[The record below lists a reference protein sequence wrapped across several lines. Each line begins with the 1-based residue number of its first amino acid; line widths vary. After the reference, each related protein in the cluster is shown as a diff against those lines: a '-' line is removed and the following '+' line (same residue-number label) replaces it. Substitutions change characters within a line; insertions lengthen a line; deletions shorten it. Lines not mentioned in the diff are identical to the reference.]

1 LRPLEDWGIN
11 SVSNNPRK
19 SLLYHWSI
27 RYFMTLSISIV
38 VASAAMIFL
47 IYWDAKTKQ
56 QNGLEQML
64 QDITS
69 EAADRGGILPE
80 GAELGRLLDQ
90 YAHENDFW
98 DRSFVFVLDL
108 DGRVTRQYPSYV
120 PVEVEQLVEQ
130 LPDLMN
136 GQTEIAELESEQ
148 TPYLA
153 AIGPIGNPEGTTGH
167 VAYLVQKQT
176 VVKSTPLQHR
186 ILRLCIVFTAFL
198 FGWGIL
204 FTLTRRLLRPI
215 QEAANAA
222 KQIVAGNYQVA
233 INENHDEK
241 EVYEL
246 MVSFKEMADRLEH
259 LESLRNQLF
268 LGVTHELKTPIA
280 SISGLV
286 QAVRDEVVSDEE
298 AKEFLEM
305 SLKETGRLQK
315 MVEDLLDFNRFAANT
330 VTVTHQLVDL
340 RAELNEMAVRWKQAQ
355 ESKAVYPVVETMGEE
370 AGWQVS
376 TDPVRLEQIMVN
388 LLNNARDAMHQG
400 GAITIRLYS
409 EPSQYR
415 IEVQDT
421 GEGIPAKEQGKVF
434 ESFYR
439 GERKRVHVHGLG
451 IGLPFSRLIS
461 HSLGGDL
468 ILSDSTPEGT
478 TFTLLIPALTSQKI

>member
-1 LRPLEDWGIN
+1 
-11 SVSNNPRK
+11 
-19 SLLYHWSI
+19 
-27 RYFMTLSISIV
+27 
-38 VASAAMIFL
+38 
-47 IYWDAKTKQ
+47 
-56 QNGLEQML
+56 
-64 QDITS
+64 
-69 EAADRGGILPE
+69 
-80 GAELGRLLDQ
+80 
-90 YAHENDFW
+90 
-98 DRSFVFVLDL
+98 
-108 DGRVTRQYPSYV
+108 
-120 PVEVEQLVEQ
+120 
-130 LPDLMN
+130 
-136 GQTEIAELESEQ
+136 
-148 TPYLA
+148 
-153 AIGPIGNPEGTTGH
+153 
-167 VAYLVQKQT
+167 
-176 VVKSTPLQHR
+176 
-186 ILRLCIVFTAFL
+186 
-198 FGWGIL
+198 
-204 FTLTRRLLRPI
+204 
-215 QEAANAA
+215 
-222 KQIVAGNYQVA
+222 
-233 INENHDEK
+233 
-241 EVYEL
+241 
-246 MVSFKEMADRLEH
+246 
-259 LESLRNQLF
+259 
-268 LGVTHELKTPIA
+268 
-280 SISGLV
+280 
-286 QAVRDEVVSDEE
+286 
-298 AKEFLEM
+298 
-305 SLKETGRLQK
+305 LKETGRLQK